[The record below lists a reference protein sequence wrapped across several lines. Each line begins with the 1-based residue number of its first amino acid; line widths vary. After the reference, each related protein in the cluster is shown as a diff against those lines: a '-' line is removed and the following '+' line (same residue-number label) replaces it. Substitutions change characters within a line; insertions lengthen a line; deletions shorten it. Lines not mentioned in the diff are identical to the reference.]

1 MRIGNLEFQD
11 KALFLAP
18 MEDITDAVY
27 RKMIARFGGTDMMFT
42 EFISADGL
50 IRNGRKSLE
59 KLLIGSDTRPI
70 AIQIYGH
77 LTEPVVKAA
86 KMAEEAGA
94 DLIDLNF
101 GCPVKKIANRGAG
114 SGMLRNIPLMLEM
127 TESVVNAV
135 NKPVTVKTRL
145 GWDENSRIICEIA
158 PRLQECGIKA
168 LTIHGR
174 TRAQMYTGNAD
185 WTLIGKVKANP
196 QITLPII
203 GNGDVDSPQMAKEY
217 FRKYGVDAIMIG
229 RACVGRPWIFKHI
242 RHFLST
248 GELLPEPSLAEKVDI
263 AREQLRLFI
272 EDKDEWRGIIAMR
285 RHFVHFFK
293 GLQDFR
299 ETRTRLLRATTAEEN
314 FAVLNEIKEKF
325 G

>member
-1 MRIGNLEFQD
+1 MQIGNLIFQD

-59 KLLIGSDTRPI
+59 KLLIGSDARPI

-86 KMAEEAGA
+86 KMAEDAGA

-127 TESVVNAV
+127 TESVVKAV
-135 NKPVTVKTRL
+135 SKPVTVKTRL
-145 GWDENSRIICEIA
+145 GWDDNSKIITEIA
-158 PRLQECGIKA
+158 PLLQNCGIKA

-174 TRAQMYTGNAD
+174 TRAQMYTGQAD
-185 WTLIGKVKANP
+185 WTLIGEVKSNP
-196 QITLPII
+196 GMIIPVI
-203 GNGDVDSPQMAKEY
+203 GNGDVDSPLMAKEY
-217 FRKYGVDAIMIG
+217 FGKYGVDAIMIG
-229 RACVGRPWIFKHI
+229 RACVGRPWIFRHI
-242 RHFLST
+242 RHFLNT
-248 GELLPEPSLAEKVDI
+248 GEILPEPSLAEKVDM
-263 AREQLRLFI
+263 AREQLQLFI
-272 EDKDEWRGIIAMR
+272 EDKGEWRGIIAMR

-314 FAVLNEIKEKF
+314 FAILTEIKERF

>member
-1 MRIGNLEFQD
+1 MKISGLEFRPQ
-11 KALFLAP
+11 ALFLAP
-18 MEDITDAVY
+18 MEDVTDAVY
-27 RKMIARFGGTDMMFT
+27 RKVINRFGGTDMMYT

-50 IRNGRKSLE
+50 IRNGKKSLQ
-59 KLLIGSDTRPI
+59 KLLIGSDSRPI

-77 LTEPVVKAA
+77 VTDSVVKAA
-86 KMAEEAGA
+86 LMAEDAGA

-127 TESVVNAV
+127 TESVVKAV
-135 NKPVTVKTRL
+135 KKPVTVKTRL
-145 GWDENSRIICEIA
+145 GWDDNSRIITEIA
-158 PRLQECGIKA
+158 PRLQDCGIKA

-174 TRAQMYTGNAD
+174 TRAQIYTGKAD

-196 QITLPII
+196 AITIPVI
-203 GNGDVDSPQMAKEY
+203 GNGDVDSPAIAKEY
-217 FRKYGVDAIMIG
+217 FDKYKVDAIMIG
-229 RACVGRPWIFKHI
+229 RACVGRPWLFKHI
-242 RHFLST
+242 RHYLDT
-248 GELLPEPSLAEKVDI
+248 GEILPEPSLDEKINI
-263 AREQLRLFI
+263 AKEQLELFI

-299 ETRTRLLRATTAEEN
+299 ETRTRLLRATTREEN
-314 FAVLNEIKEKF
+314 LTILEEIGKRF
-325 G
+325 R

>member
-1 MRIGNLEFQD
+1 MKIGNIEFRD

-27 RKMIARFGGTDMMFT
+27 RKMISRFGGTDLMFT

-50 IRNGRKSLE
+50 IRNGKKSLQ
-59 KLLIGSDTRPI
+59 KLLIGSDTKPI

-77 LTEPVVKAA
+77 VIEPIIKAA

-114 SGMLRNIPLMLEM
+114 SGMLRNVPLMLEM
-127 TESVVNAV
+127 TEAVVESV
-135 NKPVTVKTRL
+135 KTPVTVKTRL
-145 GWDENSRIICEIA
+145 GWDENSKIITEIA
-158 PRLQECGIKA
+158 PQLQDCGIKA

-174 TRAQMYTGNAD
+174 TRAQMYVGKAD
-185 WTLIGKVKANP
+185 WTLIGEVKANP
-196 QITLPII
+196 AITISII
-203 GNGDVDSPQMAKEY
+203 GNGDVDSPESAKEH
-217 FRKYGVDAIMIG
+217 FEKYKVDAIMLG
-229 RACVGRPWIFKHI
+229 RACVGRPWLFKHI
-242 RHFLST
+242 RHYLDT
-248 GELLPEPSLAEKVDI
+248 GEVLAEPTLSEKVNF
-263 AREQLRLFI
+263 AKEQLQLFI
-272 EDKDEWRGIIAMR
+272 EDKGEWRGIIAMR

-299 ETRTRLLRATTAEEN
+299 ETRTRLLRSNSAEEN
-314 FAVLNEIKEKF
+314 FSILDEIGERF
-325 G
+325 L

>member
-1 MRIGNLEFQD
+1 MLIGSLEFQD

-27 RKMIARFGGTDMMFT
+27 RKMIARFGGTDLMYT

-59 KLLIGSDTRPI
+59 KLLIGSDVRPI

-86 KMAEEAGA
+86 KMAEDAGA
-94 DLIDLNF
+94 DMIDLNF

-127 TESVVNAV
+127 TESVVKAV

-145 GWDENSRIICEIA
+145 GWDDNSKIIDQIA
-158 PRLQECGIKA
+158 PALQNCGIKA

-174 TRAQMYTGNAD
+174 TRAQMYTGQAD
-185 WTLIGKVKANP
+185 WTLIGEVKSNP
-196 QITLPII
+196 QITIPVI
-203 GNGDVDSPQMAKEY
+203 GNGDVDSPETASEY
-217 FRKYGVDAIMIG
+217 FGKYGVDAIMIG

-242 RHFLST
+242 RHFLNT
-248 GELLPEPSLAEKVDI
+248 GEMLPEPSLAEKVDI
-263 AREQLRLFI
+263 AREQLQLFI

-299 ETRTRLLRATTAEEN
+299 ETRTRLLRAVKQDEIIDI
-314 FAVLNEIKEKF
+314 LQEIKERF
-325 G
+325 S